1 MKHELNNNNTF
12 NLEAPFKAPKI
23 CPVPRLVSSLHVVLQ
38 PRNNITPYI
47 TGYVKASPSNI
58 HRNVASHMNWEVKA
72 AVMLIIIH
80 QVQGIQQVLISQ
92 RVRKEINQSCA
103 AFVLGV
109 VVGLGLVIII
119 FLVVEDVS

>member
-1 MKHELNNNNTF
+1 
-12 NLEAPFKAPKI
+12 
-23 CPVPRLVSSLHVVLQ
+23 
-38 PRNNITPYI
+38 
-47 TGYVKASPSNI
+47 
-58 HRNVASHMNWEVKA
+58 MNWEVKA